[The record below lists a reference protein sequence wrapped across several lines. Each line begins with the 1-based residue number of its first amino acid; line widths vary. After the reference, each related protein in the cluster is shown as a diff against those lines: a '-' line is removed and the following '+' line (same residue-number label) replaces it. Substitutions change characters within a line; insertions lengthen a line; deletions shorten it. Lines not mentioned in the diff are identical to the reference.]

1 MSFLYEF
8 TDATVFSTG
17 AIGVPGSRT
26 FYIQAGDGDRVLT
39 VKCEKQQVAAIAHY
53 LRSLLADLPEVPV
66 SPTGGALVFSPVQ
79 HDFVLGSIGLGYDR
93 EDNRMIVQMDEI
105 QVADDDFLDETDE
118 LFEESDD
125 DIDLD
130 DEADDPDVGRLRVF
144 VTPEQAAAFCAQ
156 ADAVVPAG
164 RDTCQWCGNLKD
176 PAGHACPRMN

>member
-1 MSFLYEF
+1 MSFHYEF
-8 TDATVFSTG
+8 SDATVFSTG
-17 AIGVPGSRT
+17 ALGEPGNRT
-26 FYIQAGDGDRVLT
+26 FYIQAGDADRVLT

-53 LRSLLADLPEVPV
+53 LRTLLADLPEVRV
-66 SPTGGALVFSPVQ
+66 SPSGGALIFSPDI

-105 QVADDDFLDETDE
+105 EVADDDFLDADE
-118 LFEESDD
+118 EVDPDDDFDMSDD
-125 DIDLD
+125 SNI
-130 DEADDPDVGRLRVF
+130 GRLRVF